1 MTALNSRCVRPIFS
15 ACTMN
20 RPIGK
25 SVGASSSTI
34 TGSSFSASRAMI
46 ASWRTL
52 GEATLALVHKAT
64 TSRAPVSCSRIQLS
78 QSWPA
83 GVDWSQNTS

>member
-1 MTALNSRCVRPIFS
+1 MNSRCERPIFS

-25 SVGASSSTI
+25 SVGFSSSTI
-34 TGSSFSASRAMI
+34 TGRSLPASRAMI

-52 GEATLALVHKAT
+52 GETTVDLVHSAMTSLALV
-64 TSRAPVSCSRIQLS
+64 SWSRIQLS
-78 QSWPA
+78 QSLPG